1 MRQKFEN
8 VIPPKQNSQEWEP
21 TSCLLDKLPVFTGRD
36 AKIQKVIALLMAE
49 KKAVVSISGGP
60 GFGKTAIAIEVSH
73 KLSEDHNIVVV
84 FSRLATVTNEDEM
97 IRRLCI
103 NLGINHG
110 NKPKQSM
117 IFRLKNVKV
126 KFILVMDDI
135 ENLLDENCRSAFDD
149 FMRLLRMNSNCQ
161 IITTSRSSYLIPE
174 LSIDSV
180 DVGEMEGKAS
190 IELLRKQCPK
200 QDEKFLRRLAEH
212 CSDIPL
218 ALCIAGSLV
227 DDYENPDELL
237 QDLEKRPMEILKC
250 PENNQYVKR
259 TIDVSYDKCSK
270 EEQETFV
277 RLSVFEGS
285 FSEEAAKAVIDKS
298 KPDTRRL
305 LKKLFRRSLI
315 N

>member
-1 MRQKFEN
+1 
-8 VIPPKQNSQEWEP
+8 
-21 TSCLLDKLPVFTGRD
+21 
-36 AKIQKVIALLMAE
+36 
-49 KKAVVSISGGP
+49 
-60 GFGKTAIAIEVSH
+60 
-73 KLSEDHNIVVV
+73 
-84 FSRLATVTNEDEM
+84 
-97 IRRLCI
+97 
-103 NLGINHG
+103 
-110 NKPKQSM
+110 
-117 IFRLKNVKV
+117 
-126 KFILVMDDI
+126 
-135 ENLLDENCRSAFDD
+135 
-149 FMRLLRMNSNCQ
+149 MNSNCQ